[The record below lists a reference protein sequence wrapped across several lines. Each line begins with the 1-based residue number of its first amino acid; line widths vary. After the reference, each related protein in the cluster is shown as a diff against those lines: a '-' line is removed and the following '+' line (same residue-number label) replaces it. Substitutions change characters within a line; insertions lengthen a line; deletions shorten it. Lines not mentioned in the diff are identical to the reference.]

1 MTTLLK
7 LYLYLLLFSV
17 LYVIINIFLLWN
29 LFVYTYIYSLNGKF
43 EYEKGKVLKDQNYL
57 VLNRAE
63 QF

>member
-7 LYLYLLLFSV
+7 VYLYLLLFSV

-29 LFVYTYIYSLNGKF
+29 FFVYTYIYSLNGNF

-57 VLNRAE
+57 VLNSPE
-63 QF
+63 QS

>member
-1 MTTLLK
+1 ME
-7 LYLYLLLFSV
+7 F
-17 LYVIINIFLLWN
+17 F
-29 LFVYTYIYSLNGKF
+29 FVYTYIYSLNGNF